1 MKKFDRHLTFNK
13 QFWISFW
20 RLLKPYWQSEE
31 KKLAYILLF
40 LNIFFTFVAVEGNVG
55 ITYCTKNVLNALQ
68 HFNKSLIWQNLLLMV
83 GVITMMFLA
92 YGFAF
97 YVNGLLA
104 LRWRQ
109 WLTKNTLRQWLI
121 NKNYYRFQFLA
132 KKIDNPDQRISED
145 INQFTQLTLDI
156 TFQILQSLTLF
167 VSFGIVLW
175 QIGSLTIPLGHLVI
189 SIPGYLFWAACLFGG
204 LGMWLTNRIGKKLI
218 GFNYHQQRYN
228 ANFRFA
234 LIKFRESRDEIAL
247 QRGEQSEATQFHD
260 LFKKIYHNFID
271 IIQLKKRL
279 AFISNGF
286 NLASIPIATLIA
298 IPLFLSKKIQ
308 FGGLTQISMGFNS
321 VVGSFTTLMQV
332 YTLLTDWNSIIVR
345 LTEMNTAIE
354 QASTA
359 SPNKLIIQKNK
370 RHDSITL
377 SNLNLFLPDG
387 QLLLG
392 PINLSLNLTE
402 NYLIKGGS
410 GIGKSSLLRTLAGI
424 WPFAE
429 GSIDFPKDKNT
440 FFLSQKTFFSL
451 GTLKETLIY
460 PLQQTVTDD
469 ELKALLRRFGLA
481 KFQAELNEIK
491 PWQQICSP
499 GEQQLIALI
508 RVVLNKPDILF
519 LDEATSALD
528 DASQIK
534 AYQNLCLLLPHTCL
548 ISIGHRAG
556 LEQFHSKILLFT
568 PKSSVV
574 TLLPIESLN
583 TKNSHSHLMENSL
596 EDHGY

>member
-1 MKKFDRHLTFNK
+1 
-13 QFWISFW
+13 
-20 RLLKPYWQSEE
+20 
-31 KKLAYILLF
+31 
-40 LNIFFTFVAVEGNVG
+40 
-55 ITYCTKNVLNALQ
+55 
-68 HFNKSLIWQNLLLMV
+68 
-83 GVITMMFLA
+83 
-92 YGFAF
+92 
-97 YVNGLLA
+97 
-104 LRWRQ
+104 
-109 WLTKNTLRQWLI
+109 
-121 NKNYYRFQFLA
+121 
-132 KKIDNPDQRISED
+132 
-145 INQFTQLTLDI
+145 
-156 TFQILQSLTLF
+156 LQSLTLF

-286 NLASIPIATLIA
+286 NLASIPIATLMA

-332 YTLLTDWNSIIVR
+332 YTSLTEWNSIIVR

-359 SPNKLIIQKNK
+359 LPNKLIIQKNK

-392 PINLSLNLTE
+392 PISLSLNLTE

-424 WPFAE
+424 WPFSE

-469 ELKALLRRFGLA
+469 ELKALLRCFGLA
-481 KFQAELNEIK
+481 KFQVELNEIK

-528 DASQIK
+528 DVSQIK
-534 AYQNLCLLLPHTCL
+534 AYQNLGLLLPHTCL
-548 ISIGHRAG
+548 ISIGHRTD
-556 LEQFHSKILLFT
+556 LEQFHSKLIIFSKNKPVSIARIAPSKT
-568 PKSSVV
+568 VV
-574 TLLPIESLN
+574 ADRVPVS
-583 TKNSHSHLMENSL
+583 
-596 EDHGY
+596 D